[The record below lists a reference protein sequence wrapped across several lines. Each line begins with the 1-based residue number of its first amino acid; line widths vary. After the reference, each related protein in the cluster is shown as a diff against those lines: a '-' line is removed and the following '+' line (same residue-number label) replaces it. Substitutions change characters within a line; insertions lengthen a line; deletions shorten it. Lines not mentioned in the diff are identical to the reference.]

1 MKIDKYN
8 IVVDPQY
15 YYKRLDPIPTAE
27 EVSSFYREKY
37 YNLVAEGGKAPEL
50 NKILKGG
57 EDLQTELEWF
67 SQTLWRDIKDTLE
80 ELLTKNQK
88 LRLLDVGCGTG
99 HFGKYLVDAGW
110 DVTGIE
116 PSKDAVQLAKSLGFE
131 VYDTLEGCLG
141 HETRKFDA
149 ITLLNVLEDVPD
161 PVSFLQNVINF
172 MDAQSILVIR
182 VPNDFS
188 RLQEIAR
195 KTLGINPWW
204 IAIPDHVNYFNLES
218 LEKFIMKLGLKIVA
232 MSADFP
238 MEMFLLFG
246 DNYVENPDL
255 GNICHRKR
263 MNFELSIP
271 DNLRR
276 SIYKCFANN
285 DIGRNIIVFAKLNSI
300 DGEKL

>member
-1 MKIDKYN
+1 MKKNKYN

-15 YYKRLDPIPTAE
+15 YYKRLEPIPTAE
-27 EVSSFYREKY
+27 ELDSFYKERY
-37 YNLVAEGGKAPEL
+37 YSLVAAGGRAPEL
-50 NKILKGG
+50 HKILKGG
-57 EDLQTELEWF
+57 EDLQTELEWL
-67 SQTLWRDIKDTLE
+67 SKTLWRDIKDTLE
-80 ELLTKNQK
+80 ENLNKKQGLW
-88 LRLLDVGCGTG
+88 LLDVGCGTG
-99 HFGKYLVDAGW
+99 HFGKYMVDAGW
-110 DVTGIE
+110 DVIGIE
-116 PSKDAVQLAKSLGFE
+116 PSKDAVQLAKPLGFE
-131 VYDTLEGCLG
+131 VYDNLEGCLG
-141 HETRKFDA
+141 DESRKFDA
-149 ITLLNVLEDVPD
+149 ITLLNVLEHVPD

-232 MSADFP
+232 KSADFP

-246 DNYVENPDL
+246 DNYVENTDL

-276 SIYKCFANN
+276 SIYKCFANK
-285 DIGRNIIVFAKLNSI
+285 DIGRNITVFAKLISI
-300 DGEKL
+300 DGEEL

>member
-1 MKIDKYN
+1 METDKYN

-37 YNLVAEGGKAPEL
+37 YNLVTAGGKAPEL

-57 EDLQTELEWF
+57 KDLQTEIEWF
-67 SQTLWRDIKDTLE
+67 SETLWKDIKDTLE
-80 ELLTKNQK
+80 EILTKNQK

-99 HFGKYLVDAGW
+99 HFGKYMVDAGW

-116 PSKDAVQLAKSLGFE
+116 PSNDAAQLAKFLGFK
-131 VYDTLEGCLG
+131 VYDTLDGCLG

-149 ITLLNVLEDVPD
+149 ITLLNVLEHVPD
-161 PVSFLQNVINF
+161 PVSFLQNVTNF

-195 KTLGINPWW
+195 KTLSINPWW

-218 LEKFIMKLGLKIVA
+218 LEKFIMKLGLKIID

-238 MEMFLLFG
+238 MEIFLLFG

-255 GNICHRKR
+255 GNICHKKR

-271 DNLRR
+271 NNLRR

-285 DIGRNIIVFAKLNSI
+285 NIGRNIIVFAKLISI